1 MSTMIAPVQAD
12 TAAWEETR
20 LGKFTASTIGKLMQE
35 PKSLS
40 PAFMVDHAH
49 LVTDME
55 MFTPLKS
62 GPRKG
67 ELRLTPGFADKLKDA
82 CAAAGI
88 PMFGEGALQLIADKA
103 MERLSGRPA
112 SQVTTRSMDRGT
124 ILEYGARILLSR
136 YWKPI
141 EGITWQAYGEN
152 SGATP
157 DGQVE
162 RGTESL
168 DVKCKE
174 ATSELALFSR
184 SVPDGDFDALE
195 SWNKLEA
202 WQIMHQAKCCGMK
215 YANLVYFTDRWARH
229 IITDEERREVQ
240 RDMDEVADVLGNVR
254 GYPVGYQFERDPN
267 SGVYGFAYVAKRFEL
282 TDERSER
289 IDRALKAAEAECL
302 ITMAEMQQ

>member
-1 MSTMIAPVQAD
+1 MSTMTAPVQTD

-40 PAFMVDHAH
+40 VAFMVEHAH
-49 LVTDME
+49 LVTDMQ
-55 MFTPLKS
+55 MFTALKS

-67 ELRLTPGFADKLKDA
+67 EPRLTPGFADKLKEA
-82 CAAAGI
+82 CQAQGV
-88 PMFGEGALQLIADKA
+88 PMFGEGAMQLIADKA
-103 MERLSGRPA
+103 MERITGRPTA
-112 SQVTTRSMDRGT
+112 QVSTRSMDRGT
-124 ILEYGARILLSR
+124 ILEYGAAILLSR
-136 YWKPI
+136 YWKTI
-141 EGITWQAYGEN
+141 ERITWQGYGDN

-168 DVKCKE
+168 DIKCKE
-174 ATSELALFSR
+174 ATSELALFNR
-184 SVPDGDFDALE
+184 SVPDGDFEALE

-215 YANLVYFTDRWARH
+215 YANLVYFTDRWARQ

-240 RDMDEVADVLGNVR
+240 YDMDEAANLLGNIR
-254 GYPVGYQFERDPN
+254 GYPIGYQFERDPN

-282 TDERSER
+282 TEERSNR
-289 IDRALKAAEAECL
+289 IDRVLKAAESECL
-302 ITMAEMQQ
+302 ITMASMA